1 MKTGTFMDIVGINY
15 DTIKSLFKSRLHNMN
30 IPFNEDALND
40 AFIKCAQ
47 RFGNTML
54 DYNTVIKYYWV
65 AYINTIKSNKP
76 KLDCISIDSDIH
88 DCIDNTMYSTDELH
102 AINIY
107 NIVTDLITDKFGEH
121 DMMIYMLYKF
131 HNWPKDD
138 LVESGYDITY
148 IDTRIKEIH
157 KFVKTYC
164 KKYIKSIK
172 SQK

>member
-1 MKTGTFMDIVGINY
+1 MRTGTFMDIVGINY
-15 DTIKSLFKSRLHNMN
+15 DTIKSLFSARLHNMGM
-30 IPFNEDALND
+30 PFDEDALND

-47 RFGNTML
+47 RFGNAVL

-65 AYINTIKSNKP
+65 AYVNTIKSSKP
-76 KLDCISIDSDIH
+76 KLDCVSFDPDTH
-88 DCIDNTMYSTDELH
+88 DCMDDTEDNVR

-107 NIVTDLITDKFGEH
+107 NVVMDLVSDKFGEH
-121 DMMIYMLYKF
+121 DMMLYMLYKF
-131 HNWPKDD
+131 HNWSKDD

-164 KKYIKSIK
+164 KKHVK
-172 SQK
+172 SQE

>member
-47 RFGNTML
+47 RFGNTLL

-65 AYINTIKSNKP
+65 AYINTIKSSKP
-76 KLDCISIDSDIH
+76 KLDCVSFDPYTH
-88 DCIDNTMYSTDELH
+88 DCMDDTADNVR

-107 NIVTDLITDKFGEH
+107 NVVMDLVSDKFGEH
-121 DMMIYMLYKF
+121 DMMLYMLYKF
-131 HNWPKDD
+131 HNWSKDD

-148 IDTRIKEIH
+148 IDTRMKEIH

-164 KKYIKSIK
+164 KKRIK
-172 SQK
+172 SQQ

>member
-47 RFGNTML
+47 RFGNTLL
-54 DYNTVIKYYWV
+54 DYNTVVKYYWTV
-65 AYINTIKSNKP
+65 YVNTVKFDKP
-76 KLDCISIDSDIH
+76 KLQYTELNPDIH
-88 DCIDNTMYSTDELH
+88 DCIDDASDAPDT
-102 AINIY
+102 INIY
-107 NIVTDLITDKFGEH
+107 NMVMDLITDKFGEH
-121 DMMIYMLYKF
+121 DMMMYMLYKF
-131 HNWPKDD
+131 HNWSKDD
-138 LVESGYDITY
+138 LVEYGYDITY

-164 KKYIKSIK
+164 KKHIKDQVK
-172 SQK
+172 SQ